1 MNRKKI
7 IINNQY
13 FVTCLALVYIL
24 IFNVRVFAQQEPS
37 YTQYNFNIQVIN
49 PAYAGV
55 WENLGFM
62 VLGRHQWAGME
73 GAPTTYSLS
82 VQSPTRNR
90 NVALGVNILNDKA
103 GMQNQT
109 MINADYS
116 YRLQL
121 NDDNYVRLGIKGG
134 VTGYTVNFSDH
145 VGYPGDEPDPVFMG
159 DNDMRILPNFGVGAY
174 LYSEDYYLGVSVPK
188 ILSNKV
194 NYEHTNF
201 STLAEIQHLYL
212 MGGYIYE
219 ISKEVQFKPTMLTRY
234 TWGAPLIVD
243 LSANF
248 LLSEKVWLGANYRLG
263 DSFGLVA
270 QWILENNIRIG
281 YGVDISTSSLRS
293 LHSGTHEVMISYE
306 IRSRR
311 RWSSPRMF

>member
-1 MNRKKI
+1 MERKKI
-7 IINNQY
+7 NNNNPYIGLCLMFILSLY
-13 FVTCLALVYIL
+13 FNQRVT
-24 IFNVRVFAQQEPS
+24 AQQEPS

-49 PAYAGV
+49 PAYAGT

-90 NVALGVNILNDKA
+90 NVGLGLNILNDKA
-103 GMQNQT
+103 GMQNQL
-109 MINADYS
+109 MINLDYS

-121 NDDNYVRLGIKGG
+121 YDENFIRLGIKGG
-134 VTGYTVNFSDH
+134 VTGYSVNFADY

-159 DNDMRILPNFGVGAY
+159 DNDMRLLPNFGIGAY
-174 LYSEDYYLGVSVPK
+174 LYNPDYYLGVSVPK
-188 ILSNKV
+188 LLSNKV

-201 STLAEIQHLYL
+201 STTAEIQHLYL
-212 MGGYIYE
+212 MGGYIFE
-219 ISKEVQFKPTMLTRY
+219 VSREVQFKPTMLARY
-234 TWGAPLIVD
+234 TWGAPLIID
-243 LSANF
+243 LSAN
-248 LLSEKVWLGANYRLG
+248 LLLNEKIWLGANYRLG

-270 QWILENNIRIG
+270 QWILENNLRIG
-281 YGVDISTSSLRS
+281 YGVDITTSNLRS
-293 LHSGTHEVMISYE
+293 LHSGTHEVMVSYE
-306 IRSRR
+306 LRSRR